1 MWRFLGWAAVVAA
14 ALYFLYIVRASL
26 IPFLIG
32 GVIALLLNPFVE
44 ALCRKGYSR
53 GRAILNVFLA
63 FLLLTLGLGL
73 MLAPAF
79 YAQARAIIKVFPQP
93 KPEPPAPTA
102 AEITPTQS
110 LPPQSTENTPPKSP
124 PPPQAIADQSPEP
137 PSQRASSAPE
147 TDALTS
153 ILNRWTRQAEE
164 YLQKELTARQG
175 WVRRSSELLTRL
187 GLPTE
192 PGALAKEL
200 TSRFQERAKDVLL
213 DNAAAYLNTFLGAL
227 LGFLSRAIWLILIP
241 MSAYF
246 FLLDMPSLQKSF
258 LFMVPPAQRAA
269 VRQLMSE
276 IGTLFFRYIRG
287 IVTASLTYG
296 AVSMLFYWLVG
307 APNPVLLGVLA
318 AILYPIPY
326 LGAFLIALSAF
337 VFTLIFGGAHP
348 VLFLFSPP
356 TLWHAIVVVLGAMI
370 VNNIFDLLITPR
382 LLGGAVGLRPLGALI
397 AIVVGSN
404 WGIWGMLLAV
414 PVATTL
420 KIIIER
426 LLYFFYGESDFLELP
441 ESPAEASELPPPPPK
456 EPANASTTPD
466 IQGKVYET
474 E

>member
-1 MWRFLGWAAVVAA
+1 MWRYLAWAAVIAA
-14 ALYFLYIVRASL
+14 ALYFLYVVRASL
-26 IPFLIG
+26 APFLIG

-79 YAQARAIIKVFPQP
+79 YTQTQEILQTFNQKGNGDITKVV
-93 KPEPPAPTA
+93 
-102 AEITPTQS
+102 
-110 LPPQSTENTPPKSP
+110 
-124 PPPQAIADQSPEP
+124 
-137 PSQRASSAPE
+137 
-147 TDALTS
+147 
-153 ILNRWTRQAEE
+153 NRWVSDAKS
-164 YLQKELTARQG
+164 YLQREIPKRRELIERNA
-175 WVRRSSELLTRL
+175 ELLKRL

-192 PGALAKEL
+192 PNLLAQEL
-200 TSRFQERAKDVLL
+200 TVRMQQRVNQFIL
-213 DNAAAYLNTFLGAL
+213 DNAAQYINSFLNTL
-227 LGFLSRAIWLILIP
+227 LGLLSKALWIILIP

-246 FLLDMPSLQKSF
+246 FLLDMPALQRSF

-276 IGTLFFRYIRG
+276 IGALFFRYIRG
-287 IVTASLTYG
+287 IVTAALAYG
-296 AVSMLFYWLVG
+296 ATSMLFYWLVG

-326 LGAFLIALSAF
+326 LGAFLIALSSF
-337 VFTLIFGGAHP
+337 GFTLIFGPAHP
-348 VLFLFSPP
+348 LFFVVSLS
-356 TLWHAIVVVLGAMI
+356 TVWHAIAVVVGAMV
-370 VNNIFDLLITPR
+370 VNTLFDLIITPR

-397 AIVVGSN
+397 AIVVGAN

-426 LLYFFYGESDFLELP
+426 LLHFFYGEADFLELP
-441 ESPAEASELPPPPPK
+441 EAPSTALQETSSEPQSVS
-456 EPANASTTPD
+456 AA
-466 IQGKVYET
+466 T

>member
-14 ALYFLYIVRASL
+14 ALYFLYVVRASL

-44 ALCRKGYSR
+44 ALCRRGYAR

-63 FLLLTLGLGL
+63 FLLLTLGIGL

-79 YAQARAIIKVFPQP
+79 YAQSQEIIQTFGQKGNGDITKVVDRWI
-93 KPEPPAPTA
+93 KEA
-102 AEITPTQS
+102 QS
-110 LPPQSTENTPPKSP
+110 
-124 PPPQAIADQSPEP
+124 
-137 PSQRASSAPE
+137 
-147 TDALTS
+147 
-153 ILNRWTRQAEE
+153 
-164 YLQKELTARQG
+164 YLQREIPK
-175 WVRRSSELLTRL
+175 RRDLVERNAELLKRL
-187 GLPTE
+187 ELPTE
-192 PGALAKEL
+192 PELLAQAITQRIQKRTNE
-200 TSRFQERAKDVLL
+200 FIL
-213 DNAAAYLNTFLGAL
+213 DNAARYINSFLNTLLDLLSKAL
-227 LGFLSRAIWLILIP
+227 WIILIP

-276 IGTLFFRYIRG
+276 IGALFFRYIRG
-287 IVTASLTYG
+287 IVTASLAYG
-296 AVSMLFYWLVG
+296 AVSMLFYWLIG

-326 LGAFLIALSAF
+326 LGSFLIALSAF

-348 VLFLFSPP
+348 VLFLFTPS
-356 TLWHAIVVVLGAMI
+356 TFWHAVIVVIGAMTI
-370 VNNIFDLLITPR
+370 NNFFDLFITPR

-397 AIVVGSN
+397 AIVVGAN

-414 PVATTL
+414 PVATTF

-426 LLYFFYGESDFLELP
+426 LLHFFYGESDFLAMP
-441 ESPAEASELPPPPPK
+441 EMPAEPEESSETAVK
-456 EPANASTTPD
+456 EPVHASSD
-466 IQGKVYET
+466 
-474 E
+474 